1 MPKAGRSEKIRRF
14 HRGNRTAAGI
24 AVDGYPAR
32 QNRRSGHVLVQGLR
46 CCQRVADI
54 VDSNFVGQINPL
66 VMQSLL
72 KIQNVKNAKFMTL
85 RGFAETLLNFLWRVL
100 R

>member
-1 MPKAGRSEKIRRF
+1 MRKTGRGEKIRRL
-14 HRGNRTAAGI
+14 HRGNRAAAGI

-32 QNRRSGHVLVQGLR
+32 QHRRSGHVLAQSLR
-46 CCQRVADI
+46 CCLRVADI
-54 VDSNFVGQINPL
+54 VDSDLVVEIDPL
-66 VMQSLL
+66 VMQSVL
-72 KIQNVKNAKFMTL
+72 KIQNVKNAEFMPL